1 MEGQSLLNHND
12 SFPYRQNYD
21 PTIPPPPPPTP
32 PRQSV
37 SNTVTLGL
45 GIVAA
50 VMFGSLFFQGV
61 NVAVTVIS
69 TTLFYGGIL
78 SLLVL
83 IDTGYFNKRVESR
96 TQIEIARIEYATQQI
111 RVERAPQLTAYSQP
125 VDPPLALPQPS
136 SFVAPVADADDGV
149 KREAMSWVIQL
160 YGEDGKPDPKKVLLD
175 DEENPGKLK
184 ERPGRLKIKAPS
196 RPTKE
201 YLVQHRVLLDIGGT
215 GYRLNLGRC
224 PNRIAAQEYL
234 WRANGVS
241 GRPTPHHLPTPT
253 YSGVEVQP

>member
-1 MEGQSLLNHND
+1 MNHND

-21 PTIPPPPPPTP
+21 PTIPPPPPPP

-50 VMFGSLFFQGV
+50 VMFMSLFFKGF
-61 NVAVTVIS
+61 NVAITVVA
-69 TTLFYGGIL
+69 TTIFYGGIL

-83 IDTGYFNKRVESR
+83 IDTGYFNKREEEHTKRVQIRMAYAPRVQVVPPPALPDYSPSVES
-96 TQIEIARIEYATQQI
+96 
-111 RVERAPQLTAYSQP
+111 
-125 VDPPLALPQPS
+125 PPLALPQVP
-136 SFVAPVADADDGV
+136 SFVAPFADADDSV

-160 YGEDGKPDPKKVLLD
+160 YGEDGEPDPKKVLLSS
-175 DEENPGKLK
+175 EK
-184 ERPGRLKIKAPS
+184 EKPGRIRVAAPS

-201 YLVQHRVLLDIGGT
+201 YLVQHRVLLNLGGT

-234 WRANGVS
+234 WRANGV
-241 GRPTPHHLPTPT
+241 GEWPTPHHVPPTPHAL
-253 YSGVEVQP
+253 GEVQP